1 MIFFFCGLS
10 LDTSDW
16 NIFRKKKK
24 KKNVIKIFEVLF
36 KNNNVIAFNTFIVFI
51 NCYKSNTY
59 LKCCSISNFSQSNF
73 A

>member
-1 MIFFFCGLS
+1 MDIRNDGNIYTYMIFFFCGLS

-36 KNNNVIAFNTFIVFI
+36 KNNNVIAFNTFVVF
-51 NCYKSNTY
+51 TT
-59 LKCCSISNFSQSNF
+59 
-73 A
+73 